1 MFFNFKDLF
10 NNVSDQVIWLLAL
23 VAIVLAVCAYA
34 TQGFGRAFFGIL
46 GVFIIIVAILLL
58 KNAKEIAEWIK
69 NVIFVPTEGGGI
81 EEKVQAFIQ
90 LKNMPLF

>member
-1 MFFNFKDLF
+1 M
-10 NNVSDQVIWLLAL
+10 
-23 VAIVLAVCAYA
+23 
-34 TQGFGRAFFGIL
+34 
-46 GVFIIIVAILLL
+46 FIIIVAILLL